1 MDDRDRVPRGR
12 QAITDQPIDEDTEG
26 HAVRRETVQEPGSD
40 GLFRA
45 GRGASEDEDDDTEGH
60 LRGGGL
66 PGSSRGGE

>member
-12 QAITDQPIDEDTEG
+12 QSMTDQPIDEDTEG
-26 HAVRRETVQEPGSD
+26 HAVRRETEEEPGPE

-45 GRGASEDEDDDTEGH
+45 GRGASDGDDDTEGH
-60 LRGGGL
+60 LRGGL